1 MQLSRNR
8 GGYRPCLWCLALLV
22 LLLAA
27 CRADGA
33 RVSQQAGPTPTPL
46 PPEPA
51 VEQPTYVV
59 QRGAVSRELGFTARV
74 APVQEARL
82 FFRTAGHVNRLH
94 VQRGD
99 AVAAGDVLAEL
110 AMADLERQLAGA
122 QLELAQAEIASQRA
136 ISRTHLTLQERQ
148 LALERAQA
156 VSPQPG
162 VLRAEIQLAAARAAL
177 ENAQHEYVKS
187 LDRSWESPDERQ
199 RYAAGVAQAETALQ
213 IAEAEY
219 AAAVAG
225 QSYDLRQLRLSLSQ
239 AELEAE
245 AALSGLDPR
254 LALQVAHLEAQV
266 AERQLVAP
274 FDGAVL
280 ALAMTPGDRVDAY
293 APILTVGDPGA
304 LELRADLTAQQIN
317 ELQVGQPVTLIT
329 TDVGAQP
336 FEGVLRRLPYGWGG
350 DAEETDR
357 SVRITPGPGAP
368 TLTLD
373 QLVRV
378 TVVLEHKPDALWLPP
393 AAIQTFRGRTFVFVQ
408 EAGPSGLGQSAQRR
422 VDVVTGIETDERV
435 EIVAGLEAGQTVVL
449 P

>member
-8 GGYRPCLWCLALLV
+8 GVSRVCRWCLVLLI

-33 RVSQQAGPTPTPL
+33 RLPQRGEPTPTPL

-51 VEQPTYVV
+51 IEQPTYVV
-59 QRGAVSRELGFTARV
+59 QRGAVTRELRFTARV

-82 FFRTAGHVNRLH
+82 FFRTGGYVHRLH

-110 AMADLERQLAGA
+110 AMADLQRQLEGA
-122 QLELAQAEIASQRA
+122 RLALAQAEIASQRT
-136 ISRTHLTLQERQ
+136 ISRAHLTLQERQ

-156 VSPQPG
+156 IAPQPA
-162 VLRAEIQLAAARAAL
+162 VLRAEIQLAAARASL

-187 LDRSWESPDERQ
+187 LDRSWESPEERQ
-199 RYAAGVAQAETALQ
+199 RYAALVAQAETAMRM
-213 IAEAEY
+213 AEAEY

-225 QSYDLRQLRLSLSQ
+225 QSYDLRQLRLSVAQ

-245 AALSGLDPR
+245 AALAGPDPR
-254 LALQVAHLEAQV
+254 LAQQVAHLEAQV
-266 AERQLVAP
+266 GERQLVAP
-274 FDGAVL
+274 FDGVVL
-280 ALAMTPGDRVDAY
+280 ALAVAPGDRVEAY
-293 APILTVGDPGA
+293 TPVLTVGDPEA
-304 LELRADLTAQQIN
+304 LELRADLTAEQVN
-317 ELQVGQPVTLIT
+317 ELTVGQDVTLVT

-336 FEGVLRRLPYGWGG
+336 FASTLRQLPYGWGG
-350 DAEETDR
+350 DVEETDR

-368 TLTLD
+368 SLTLD
-373 QLVRV
+373 QLVRA
-378 TVVLEHKPDALWLPP
+378 TVVLEQKPDALWLPP

-408 EAGPSGLGQSAQRR
+408 EFNAQRR

-435 EIVAGLEAGQTVVL
+435 EIVTGLEAGQTVVL